1 MKSTLLVL
9 LLVVLAAMS
18 LTLGVADISLWDAVR
33 DAWHGQQSAARSIA
47 FDVRLPRTLL
57 ALAVGAGLG
66 MAGAAMQGLLRNPLA
81 EPGVLG
87 VSSGAA
93 LGAVI
98 TLYFGLSAWGWGVLP
113 VAAMFGSLLAL
124 LAIYGLA
131 GKSKSLLVLI
141 LAGVALNALFGA
153 LTAVALNFAKNLF
166 ALQEI
171 IFWLMGSLANR
182 SNDHLL
188 IAAPTIA
195 VGMLLMWHRR
205 AFLDALTLGD
215 DTATS
220 LGFNGNR
227 ERILILLGIALAVGG
242 GVAVSGAIGF
252 IGLMV
257 PHLLRRWADYQPGK
271 LLLLSALGGAVL
283 LLSAD
288 LLVRHLDLVRELKLG
303 VVTSLLGAPFFIYL
317 LMKSKHQFL

>member
-1 MKSTLLVL
+1 MKVLIMSL
-9 LLVVLAAMS
+9 LLTVLAALS
-18 LTLGVADISLWDAVR
+18 LTLGAADIALTQAIA
-33 DAWHGQQSAARSIA
+33 DAWAGELSAARSIV

-57 ALAVGAGLG
+57 ALIVGAGLG

-113 VAAMFGSLLAL
+113 AAAMTGSLIAL

-131 GKSKSLLVLI
+131 GRSQSLLVLI

-153 LTAVALNFAKNLF
+153 LVAVALNFAKNLF

-188 IAAPTIA
+188 IAAPTISA
-195 VGMLLMWHRR
+195 GMLLMWHRR
-205 AFLDALTLGD
+205 AYLDALTLGD
-215 DTATS
+215 ETAAS
-220 LGFNGNR
+220 LGYHGNR
-227 ERILILLGIALAVGG
+227 ERLLILLGIALAVGG

-271 LLLLSALGGAVL
+271 LLLLSALGGAL
-283 LLSAD
+283 LLLAAD

-303 VVTSLLGAPFFIYL
+303 VVTSVLGAPFFIYL
-317 LMKSKHQFL
+317 LMQRKRQMV

>member
-1 MKSTLLVL
+1 MKTLILSAVL
-9 LLVVLAAMS
+9 LLLAAVS
-18 LTLGVADISLWDAVR
+18 LTLGVADISLLDAAR
-33 DAWHGQQSAARSIA
+33 DAWAGEQSAARSIA

-57 ALAVGAGLG
+57 ALIVGAGLG

-98 TLYFGLSAWGWGVLP
+98 TLYFGLAAWGWGVLP
-113 VAAMFGSLLAL
+113 VAAMLGSLIAL

-188 IAAPTIA
+188 VAAPTIA
-195 VGMLLMWHRR
+195 MGMLLMWHRR
-205 AFLDALTLGD
+205 AYLDALTLGD
-215 DTATS
+215 DTASS

-271 LLLLSALGGAVL
+271 LLMLSALGGAL
-283 LLSAD
+283 LLLGAD

-317 LMKSKHQFL
+317 LMKSKRQFL